1 MGKRASRPAG
11 TPTETTLARN
21 LRLDFMDGE
30 SPFVAL
36 NPPARGEYFLE
47 PLPMLYSLSRQNMPS
62 SFNHWLDWILPI
74 ALYLLGILVIALVVN
89 RLLRAVTNLVIKQA
103 SGQGRQAQ
111 LREQQTRTLAGVLY
125 GAGSKVVWVVALLM
139 ALEKLGFSTTPA
151 VTLAGLASLAVGFGA
166 QTLVRD
172 VIMGFYI
179 VLEDQYVVGDTIQI
193 GDYIGRVEHLTLRR
207 TVIRDARG
215 ALVTIA
221 NGEIR
226 TVSNLSRDWSQAFV
240 DVSLAPESPV
250 EKTLQ
255 ALETAAAALRG
266 DPAWSQALVDG
277 PRILG
282 VQSFDRSSTTVRLQV
297 RTAPTRQDEV
307 ARELRRRIQVE
318 FQKQGIPTS
327 SVHRIELAGV
337 AHPSQEAAQA
347 DAGS

>member
-1 MGKRASRPAG
+1 
-11 TPTETTLARN
+11 
-21 LRLDFMDGE
+21 
-30 SPFVAL
+30 
-36 NPPARGEYFLE
+36 
-47 PLPMLYSLSRQNMPS
+47 MPS
-62 SFNHWLDWILPI
+62 SFNRWLDLTLPN
-74 ALYLLGILVIALVVN
+74 ALHLLGILVIALVLN
-89 RLLRAVTNLVIKQA
+89 RVLRAVTNLVIKQA
-103 SGQGRQAQ
+103 ASQARAEQ
-111 LREQQTRTLAGVLY
+111 IREQQTRTLAGVLY
-125 GAGSKVVWVVALLM
+125 GAASKIVWGIALLTAM
-139 ALEKLGFSTTPA
+139 PEFGINVTPVA
-151 VTLAGLASLAVGFGA
+151 ALAGLASLAVGFGA

-172 VIMGFYI
+172 VITGFYI

-193 GDYIGRVEHLTLRR
+193 ADYVGRVEHLTLRR

-215 ALVTIA
+215 ALVTIG

-240 DVSLAPESPV
+240 DVSLAPESPI

-255 ALETAAAALRG
+255 ALESAAAGLRG

-282 VQSFDRSSTTVRLQV
+282 VQNFDRSSSTVRLQV

-318 FQKQGIPTS
+318 FQKQGIPIS
-327 SVHRIELAGV
+327 SVQRIELAGV
-337 AHPSQEAAQA
+337 SHSSQEAAQA

>member
-1 MGKRASRPAG
+1 LD
-11 TPTETTLARN
+11 LA
-21 LRLDFMDGE
+21 F
-30 SPFVAL
+30 PYAL
-36 NPPARGEYFLE
+36 KL
-47 PLPMLYSLSRQNMPS
+47 
-62 SFNHWLDWILPI
+62 I
-74 ALYLLGILVIALVVN
+74 GIFVIALVLN

-103 SGQGRQAQ
+103 SAPGRPAQ

-125 GAGSKVVWVVALLM
+125 GAGSKVVWVVALLT
-139 ALEKLGFSTTPA
+139 AVRESHIDITPA
-151 VTLAGLASLAVGFGA
+151 LTLAGLASLAVGFGA

-172 VIMGFYI
+172 VITGIYI
-179 VLEDQYVVGDTIQI
+179 VLEDQYIVGDTIQFA
-193 GDYIGRVEHLTLRR
+193 DYIGRVEHLTLRR

-215 ALVTIA
+215 ALVTIG

-240 DVSLAPESPV
+240 DVSLAPESPI

-266 DPAWSQALVDG
+266 DPAWSQTLVDG

-282 VQSFDRSSTTVRLQV
+282 VQSFDRNSSTVRLQV

-318 FQKQGIPTS
+318 FQKQAIPTS

-337 AHPSQEAAQA
+337 AHTSQEAAQA

>member
-1 MGKRASRPAG
+1 
-11 TPTETTLARN
+11 
-21 LRLDFMDGE
+21 
-30 SPFVAL
+30 
-36 NPPARGEYFLE
+36 
-47 PLPMLYSLSRQNMPS
+47 MPS
-62 SFNHWLDWILPI
+62 SLNHWLDLALPH
-74 ALYLLGILVIALVVN
+74 ALRLIGIFVIALVVN

-103 SGQGRQAQ
+103 SAPARPAQ

-125 GAGSKVVWVVALLM
+125 GAGSRIVWVVALLT
-139 ALEKLGFSTTPA
+139 AVREFNIDITAA
-151 VTLAGLASLAVGFGA
+151 VTLAGLASLAIGFGA

-172 VIMGFYI
+172 VITGFYI
-179 VLEDQYVVGDTIQI
+179 VLEDQYNVGDTIQFA
-193 GDYIGRVEHLTLRR
+193 DYIGRVEHMTLRR

-240 DVSLAPESPV
+240 DVSLAPESPI
-250 EKTLQ
+250 EKTMQ
-255 ALETAAAALRG
+255 ALETAAAGLRG

-282 VQSFDRSSTTVRLQV
+282 VQGFDRSSSTIRLQV

-337 AHPSQEAAQA
+337 AHSSQEAGQA
-347 DAGS
+347 DAAS

>member
-1 MGKRASRPAG
+1 
-11 TPTETTLARN
+11 
-21 LRLDFMDGE
+21 
-30 SPFVAL
+30 
-36 NPPARGEYFLE
+36 
-47 PLPMLYSLSRQNMPS
+47 MPS
-62 SFNHWLDWILPI
+62 SFNRWLELALPN
-74 ALYLLGILVIALVVN
+74 ALHLIGIFVIVLVLN

-103 SGQGRQAQ
+103 SAPGRSAQ
-111 LREQQTRTLAGVLY
+111 LREQQTRTLAEVLY
-125 GAGSKVVWVVALLM
+125 GAGSKVVWAVALLT
-139 ALEKLGFSTTPA
+139 AVREFHIDITPA
-151 VTLAGLASLAVGFGA
+151 LTLAGLASLAVGFGA

-172 VIMGFYI
+172 VITGIYI
-179 VLEDQYVVGDTIQI
+179 VLEDQYIVGDTIQFA
-193 GDYIGRVEHLTLRR
+193 DYIGRVEHLTLRR

-240 DVSLAPESPV
+240 DVSLAPESPI
-250 EKTLQ
+250 EKTMQ
-255 ALETAAAALRG
+255 ALESAAAALRG
-266 DPAWSQALVDG
+266 DPAWSQTLVDG

-282 VQSFDRSSTTVRLQV
+282 VQSFDRNSSTVRLQV

-337 AHPSQEAAQA
+337 APSSQEAPQA
-347 DAGS
+347 DAAS

>member
-1 MGKRASRPAG
+1 
-11 TPTETTLARN
+11 
-21 LRLDFMDGE
+21 
-30 SPFVAL
+30 
-36 NPPARGEYFLE
+36 
-47 PLPMLYSLSRQNMPS
+47 MPS
-62 SFNHWLDWILPI
+62 SVNHWLDLALPN
-74 ALYLLGILVIALVVN
+74 ALHLIGIFVIALVLN
-89 RLLRAVTNLVIKQA
+89 RLLRAVTSLVIKRA
-103 SGQGRQAQ
+103 SAPGRPAQ

-125 GAGSKVVWVVALLM
+125 GAGSKVVWVVALLT
-139 ALEKLGFSTTPA
+139 AVREFHIDITPA
-151 VTLAGLASLAVGFGA
+151 LTLAGLASLAVGFGA

-172 VIMGFYI
+172 VITGIYI
-179 VLEDQYVVGDTIQI
+179 VLEDQYIVGDTIQFA
-193 GDYIGRVEHLTLRR
+193 DYIGRVEHLTLRR

-215 ALVTIA
+215 ALVTIG

-240 DVSLAPESPV
+240 DVSLAPESPI
-250 EKTLQ
+250 EKTMQ
-255 ALETAAAALRG
+255 ALESAAAALRG
-266 DPAWSQALVDG
+266 DPAWSQTLVDG

-282 VQSFDRSSTTVRLQV
+282 VQSFDRSSSTVRLQV

-337 AHPSQEAAQA
+337 AHSSQEPAQA

>member
-1 MGKRASRPAG
+1 
-11 TPTETTLARN
+11 
-21 LRLDFMDGE
+21 
-30 SPFVAL
+30 
-36 NPPARGEYFLE
+36 
-47 PLPMLYSLSRQNMPS
+47 MPS
-62 SFNHWLDWILPI
+62 SFNRWLDLALPN
-74 ALYLLGILVIALVVN
+74 ALHLIGIFVIALVLN

-103 SGQGRQAQ
+103 AAPGRPAQ

-125 GAGSKVVWVVALLM
+125 GAGSKVVWIVALLT
-139 ALEKLGFSTTPA
+139 AVREFHIDITPA
-151 VTLAGLASLAVGFGA
+151 LTLAGLASLAVGFGA

-172 VIMGFYI
+172 VITGIYI
-179 VLEDQYVVGDTIQI
+179 VLEDQYIVGDTIQFA
-193 GDYIGRVEHLTLRR
+193 DYIGRVEHLTLRR

-240 DVSLAPESPV
+240 DVSLAPESPI
-250 EKTLQ
+250 EKTMQ
-255 ALETAAAALRG
+255 ALESAAAALRS

-282 VQSFDRSSTTVRLQV
+282 VQSFDRSSSTVRLQV

-337 AHPSQEAAQA
+337 AHSSQEAAQA